1 MLVAFRRRAQENEQ
15 KWTSIITFL
24 LNINKPF
31 PLINFIH
38 CLVLSHPRDKDFD
51 KVNTLSGKGT
61 GSLRCLTDKPSGSDL
76 DGFSNSK
83 IYLQM
88 PSGRHIASV
97 GKIRE
102 KARPSPR
109 LSMYSLSRY
118 SAANIGVVMEGN
130 LD

>member
-15 KWTSIITFL
+15 RWTSIIPFL

-31 PLINFIH
+31 PLINVTPAG
-38 CLVLSHPRDKDFD
+38 LRLD